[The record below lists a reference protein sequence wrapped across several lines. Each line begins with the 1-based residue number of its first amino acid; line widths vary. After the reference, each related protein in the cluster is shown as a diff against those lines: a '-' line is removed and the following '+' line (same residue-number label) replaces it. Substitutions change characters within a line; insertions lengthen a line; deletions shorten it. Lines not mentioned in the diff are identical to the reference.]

1 MSKMKETVVPALLP
15 KSSHKRRCLDVSR
28 GGSSHISDRSV
39 LEMSEGVVVVTKGA
53 RCDGQQTNAGYADNI
68 Q

>member
-1 MSKMKETVVPALLP
+1 
-15 KSSHKRRCLDVSR
+15 VSR

-53 RCDGQQTNAGYADNI
+53 RCDGQQTNAGYVDNI